1 MSGVRFV
8 LSPDHP
14 PPPQVGMECRQD
26 LLPLMQPMIDT
37 VLRSQAVFERDVARL
52 LLNDFHF
59 VAAVCPGDADPDAA
73 FALVRAAHPCM
84 RALMLKACSR
94 PYYSASVKLMT

>member
-1 MSGVRFV
+1 MSGVR
-8 LSPDHP
+8 LGCRPTPTP
-14 PPPQVGMECRQD
+14 PHQVGMECRQD

-59 VAAVCPGDADPDAA
+59 VAAVCQVDADPDAA
-73 FALVRAAHPCM
+73 FALVRA
-84 RALMLKACSR
+84 LMLKAWSR
-94 PYYSASVKLMT
+94 PYYSATVNAYDVRPVGMR